1 MYKYHLTTIRL
12 DSSVEWYTK
21 DSETE
26 RHLKET
32 YYDTNIMTVV
42 DTVDSSED
50 VLVKEVTFSD
60 IGQFYKFVEDPI
72 VAAYVAQ
79 RKAYEE
85 ENNIIRFKQVI
96 E

>member
-1 MYKYHLTTIRL
+1 
-12 DSSVEWYTK
+12 
-21 DSETE
+21 
-26 RHLKET
+26 
-32 YYDTNIMTVV
+32 
-42 DTVDSSED
+42 
-50 VLVKEVTFSD
+50 LVKEVTFSD

-72 VAAYVAQ
+72 VAAYVAR